1 MILFLHYFNKLL
13 DCSRLRA
20 RIKAKYFEEVMGA
33 RKNGAREG
41 DTLIQHKTKNLV
53 KLMHQTILRP
63 AQPPPPHPTSG
74 NCGGGAWANFC
85 AARSRAFANSVATPE
100 LLTQTWFPIITKRSS
115 RLANLS
121 IACVAG
127 GIHSTILQRLR
138 RQISLDYYTIPPA
151 TQANLSRMGKKF

>member
-33 RKNGAREG
+33 RKNGAPEG

-63 AQPPPPHPTSG
+63 AQPPPPPPNLRQLRGWGMGKFLRCPESGICQLRGHPRALDTNVVSYNYKEIKQIG
-74 NCGGGAWANFC
+74 QSVNSL
-85 AARSRAFANSVATPE
+85 RSWRY
-100 LLTQTWFPIITKRSS
+100 
-115 RLANLS
+115 
-121 IACVAG
+121 
-127 GIHSTILQRLR
+127 
-138 RQISLDYYTIPPA
+138 SLDYITTAPPP
-151 TQANLSRMGKKF
+151 NLTRLLHNTASYAG

>member
-33 RKNGAREG
+33 RKNGAPEG

-63 AQPPPPHPTSG
+63 AQPPLPT
-74 NCGGGAWANFC
+74 
-85 AARSRAFANSVATPE
+85 P
-100 LLTQTWFPIITKRSS
+100 
-115 RLANLS
+115 
-121 IACVAG
+121 
-127 GIHSTILQRLR
+127 
-138 RQISLDYYTIPPA
+138 PPA
-151 TQANLSRMGKKF
+151 TAGVGHGQIFALPGVGHLPTPWPPPSS

>member
-33 RKNGAREG
+33 RKNGAPEG

-63 AQPPPPHPTSG
+63 AQTPPPPTHPRQLRGWGMGKFLRCPESG
-74 NCGGGAWANFC
+74 ICQLRGHPRALDTNVVSYNYKEIKQIGQSVNSL
-85 AARSRAFANSVATPE
+85 RSWRY
-100 LLTQTWFPIITKRSS
+100 
-115 RLANLS
+115 
-121 IACVAG
+121 
-127 GIHSTILQRLR
+127 
-138 RQISLDYYTIPPA
+138 SLDYITTAPPP
-151 TQANLSRMGKKF
+151 NLTRLLHNTASYAC

>member
-33 RKNGAREG
+33 RKNGAPEG

-63 AQPPPPHPTSG
+63 AQTPPPTHPRQLRGWGMGKFLRCPESG
-74 NCGGGAWANFC
+74 ICQLRGHPRALDTNVVSYNYKEIKQIGQSVNSL
-85 AARSRAFANSVATPE
+85 RSWRY
-100 LLTQTWFPIITKRSS
+100 
-115 RLANLS
+115 
-121 IACVAG
+121 
-127 GIHSTILQRLR
+127 
-138 RQISLDYYTIPPA
+138 SLDYITTAPPP
-151 TQANLSRMGKKF
+151 NLTRLLHNTASYAG

>member
-63 AQPPPPHPTSG
+63 AQTPPPTPG

-100 LLTQTWFPIITKRSS
+100 LLTQTWFPISYKEIKQIGQSVNSLRSW
-115 RLANLS
+115 RY
-121 IACVAG
+121 
-127 GIHSTILQRLR
+127 
-138 RQISLDYYTIPPA
+138 SLDYITTAPPP
-151 TQANLSRMGKKF
+151 NLTRLLHNTASYAG